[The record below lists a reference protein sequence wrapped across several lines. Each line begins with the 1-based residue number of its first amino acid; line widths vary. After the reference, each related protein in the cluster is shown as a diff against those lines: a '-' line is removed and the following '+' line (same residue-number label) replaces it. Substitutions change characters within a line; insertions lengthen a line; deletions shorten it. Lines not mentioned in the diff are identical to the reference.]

1 MILSLLL
8 STFLTIFI
16 AELGDKTQLATLTI
30 SGTSNKP
37 LAVFLGSSTA
47 LVFAS
52 LLGALAGGSIS
63 TFVPEIFLKVIASVT
78 FFIIGIKIFI
88 NSFTSNDEDN
98 EESDI
103 KLLDAEE

>member
-63 TFVPEIFLKVIASVT
+63 NFVPEIILKSLASVT
-78 FFIIGIKIFI
+78 FFIIGIRLFI
-88 NSFTSNDEDN
+88 NSFDSNEQDN
-98 EESDI
+98 KEKEN
-103 KLLDAEE
+103 

>member
-8 STFLTIFI
+8 STFLAVFV

-37 LAVFLGSSTA
+37 WAVFLGSSSA
-47 LVFAS
+47 LVLAS

-63 TFVPEIFLKVIASVT
+63 SFLPEVILKSIASLT
-78 FFIIGIKIFI
+78 FFIIGIRLFI
-88 NSFTSNDEDN
+88 NSFSIDKEDKEN
-98 EESDI
+98 N
-103 KLLDAEE
+103 

>member
-8 STFLTIFI
+8 STFITIFI

-47 LVFAS
+47 LVLAS
-52 LLGALAGGSIS
+52 LLGAIAGGSIS
-63 TFVPEIFLKVIASVT
+63 NFVPEIFLKTIASLT
-78 FFIIGIKIFI
+78 FFILGIRLLI
-88 NSFTSNDEDN
+88 NSLTSK
-98 EESDI
+98 ESDNNN
-103 KLLDAEE
+103 

>member
-8 STFLTIFI
+8 STFLTIFV

-47 LVFAS
+47 LILAS

-63 TFVPEIFLKVIASVT
+63 NFVPEIILKSIACVT
-78 FFIIGIKIFI
+78 FFIIGIRLFI
-88 NSFTSNDEDN
+88 NSFTLNKKDN
-98 EESDI
+98 NESEI
-103 KLLDAEE
+103 K

>member
-16 AELGDKTQLATLTI
+16 SELGDKTQLATLTI

-63 TFVPEIFLKVIASVT
+63 NFVPEIILKSIASFT
-78 FFIIGIKIFI
+78 FFIIGIRLFI
-88 NSFTSNDEDN
+88 NSFTSKENDNN
-98 EESDI
+98 EREI
-103 KLLDAEE
+103 

>member
-8 STFLTIFI
+8 STFITVFI

-37 LAVFLGSSTA
+37 LAVFLGSSSA

-52 LLGALAGGSIS
+52 FIGALTGGSIS
-63 TFVPEIFLKVIASVT
+63 TFVPEVVLKTIALVT
-78 FFIIGIKIFI
+78 FLIIGLKLVI
-88 NSFTSNDEDN
+88 NSLVSNED
-98 EESDI
+98 
-103 KLLDAEE
+103 

>member
-1 MILSLLL
+1 MIISLLL

-63 TFVPEIFLKVIASVT
+63 NFVPEIILKSLASITFL
-78 FFIIGIKIFI
+78 IIGIKLFI
-88 NSFTSNDEDN
+88 NSFRSNENDD
-98 EESDI
+98 
-103 KLLDAEE
+103 K